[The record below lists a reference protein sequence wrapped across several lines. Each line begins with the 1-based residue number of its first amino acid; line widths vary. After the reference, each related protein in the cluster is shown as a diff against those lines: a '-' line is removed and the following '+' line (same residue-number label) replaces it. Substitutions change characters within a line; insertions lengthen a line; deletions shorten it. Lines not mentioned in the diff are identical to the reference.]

1 MGTIHIIHIIATA
14 RKFNIII
21 VLLLLLVLTAP
32 WTQSPLDREDLLSMT
47 DKIDIVERPQRIL
60 CCVMLAWAEP
70 RRSLSTQIIIMAPV
84 WNYLVLI
91 SYGDFSGDPVGVS
104 GCVQFNEDQFAL
116 RLERNKYDLHSSTGQ
131 TSRNASSGKET
142 TDDTGLLF

>member
-1 MGTIHIIHIIATA
+1 
-14 RKFNIII
+14 
-21 VLLLLLVLTAP
+21 
-32 WTQSPLDREDLLSMT
+32 MT

-84 WNYLVLI
+84 GNYLVLI

-104 GCVQFNEDQFAL
+104 GCVQFNEDQFAW
-116 RLERNKYDLHSSTGQ
+116 RLEREDKDDLHSSTGQ
-131 TSRNASSGKET
+131 TSRNASSGQET
-142 TDDTGLLF
+142 MDDTGLLF